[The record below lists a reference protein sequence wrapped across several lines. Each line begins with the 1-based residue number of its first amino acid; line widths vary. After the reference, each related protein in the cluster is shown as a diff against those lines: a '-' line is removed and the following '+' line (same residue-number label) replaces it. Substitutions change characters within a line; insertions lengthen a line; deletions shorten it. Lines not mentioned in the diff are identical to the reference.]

1 MKRRGVAQP
10 RGFVLEVVLAAMAVF
25 FGITICAQGCFASD
39 AQRRIHDL
47 FAPAA
52 VSTQPQQ
59 ESAVPWWRVPGE
71 WVMHMIGVA
80 LNAPL
85 PGPLGPSAVQTIL
98 QTESASSSSSTEQST
113 SFSPFVSGSPAA
125 QLLHA
130 VAPVTNTVLSLTP
143 HRAELPVKIVIAE
156 AGVSSSVSNPT
167 TTDMSV
173 LEADLLSGA
182 VRYPTTS
189 LLGENGTMLI
199 FGHSSY
205 LPKIHNPAYR
215 TFDGVQ
221 NLAPGTIVHVYSAT
235 TDYQY
240 AVRNVVVMDAA
251 DASANSIPLP
261 SDKQYLVID
270 TCDTFASKSDR
281 FVLTADLVKAVGL

>member
-47 FAPAA
+47 FAPGAA
-52 VSTQPQQ
+52 STQQQQ
-59 ESAVPWWRVPGE
+59 ESAAPWWRVSGE

-85 PGPLGPSAVQTIL
+85 PSPLGPSAADTIIQT
-98 QTESASSSSSTEQST
+98 QSVSSSTEQST
-113 SFSPFVSGSPAA
+113 SFSPFASGSPAA

-130 VAPVTNTVLSLTP
+130 VEPVINAALLPPSNKG
-143 HRAELPVKIVIAE
+143 ELPVKIVIAE

-173 LEADLLSGA
+173 LEADLLNGA

-189 LLGENGTMLI
+189 LLGEKGTMLI

-221 NLAPGTIVHVYSAT
+221 NLVPGTIIHVYSAT

-240 AVRNVVVMDAA
+240 AVRSVVVMDAA

-261 SDKQYLVID
+261 RDKQYLVID

-281 FVLTADLVKAVGL
+281 FVLTADFVKAVGL

>member
-1 MKRRGVAQP
+1 MKRRRTARP
-10 RGFVLEVVLAAMAVF
+10 RGFILEVVLAAMAVF
-25 FGITICAQGCFASD
+25 FGVAICAQSCFGSD
-39 AQRRIHDL
+39 AGSRIHDL

-52 VSTQPQQ
+52 VSTQQQ
-59 ESAVPWWRVPGE
+59 QASAVPWWRVPGE
-71 WVMHMIGVA
+71 WIMHMIGVA

-85 PGPLGPSAVQTIL
+85 PSPLGPRAADTIIQTQSI
-98 QTESASSSSSTEQST
+98 SPSTEQST
-113 SFSPFVSGSPAA
+113 SFSPFASGSPAA

-130 VAPVTNTVLSLTP
+130 VAPVTTAALSP
-143 HRAELPVKIVIAE
+143 SSNKGELPVKIVIAE